1 MRVLAALVFAF
12 CASAAPA
19 QERILDFASE
29 VAIRSDGS
37 LDVVEV
43 IRVNVEGRRIQR
55 GIFRDFP
62 TRYEDRS
69 GANVVVPFE
78 VVSVERNGEP
88 EPYRIENLRNGVRV
102 RIGVAEVMLP
112 RGQHA
117 YRNRVSHR
125 APARFFR
132 EPRRAVL
139 ERHRQRVGF
148 SDRARK
154 RARVFAGAARARTA
168 ERRGV
173 HRAARVPR
181 AQRDRDCCRRR
192 VCIRN
197 DACAR
202 AE

>member
-1 MRVLAALVFAF
+1 MRVLAALAFAL
-12 CASAAPA
+12 CASAALA

-62 TRYEDRS
+62 TRYEGRR

-88 EPYRIENLRNGVRV
+88 EPYRIENLSNGVRV

-117 YRNRVSHR
+117 YRISVSHR
-125 APARFFR
+125 APARVLR
-132 EPRRAVL
+132 RSRRALL
-139 ERHRQRVGF
+139 ERHRQRVGV
-148 SDRARK
+148 SDRAR
-154 RARVFAGAARARTA
+154 
-168 ERRGV
+168 
-173 HRAARVPR
+173 
-181 AQRDRDCCRRR
+181 Q
-192 VCIRN
+192 
-197 DACAR
+197 CAR
-202 AE
+202 DALPQPVRAND